1 MIGQNKLQNKLFQYN
16 LETLPKTILF
26 MGPNGCGKHTLLNEI
41 ARKLY
46 MDIIELDVAHT
57 TDDLIDF
64 QQQPIPTFFLID
76 LNKFTEKQ
84 QNQFLKFIE
93 EPGKNVFICLI
104 ASSPIGIL
112 PTVLNRCQIYHFEPY
127 SIEQL
132 RNIKSYD
139 NELIYNVCKTPGQL
153 LEVDINQF
161 TALASF
167 CKSVLDYISTV
178 PIGNALNI
186 ANKLNFK
193 EEYDKFDYDLFLRT
207 LLVLACNRYITN
219 DDKVARLIY
228 IKTVVYLQ
236 RLQYKTLNKETF
248 MINYLLYI
256 KEALNG

>member
-1 MIGQNKLQNKLFQYN
+1 M
-16 LETLPKTILF
+16 
-26 MGPNGCGKHTLLNEI
+26 
-41 ARKLY
+41 
-46 MDIIELDVAHT
+46 
-57 TDDLIDF
+57 
-64 QQQPIPTFFLID
+64 
-76 LNKFTEKQ
+76 
-84 QNQFLKFIE
+84 
-93 EPGKNVFICLI
+93 
-104 ASSPIGIL
+104 
-112 PTVLNRCQIYHFEPY
+112 
-127 SIEQL
+127 
-132 RNIKSYD
+132 
-139 NELIYNVCKTPGQL
+139 
-153 LEVDINQF
+153 
-161 TALASF
+161 
-167 CKSVLDYISTV
+167 